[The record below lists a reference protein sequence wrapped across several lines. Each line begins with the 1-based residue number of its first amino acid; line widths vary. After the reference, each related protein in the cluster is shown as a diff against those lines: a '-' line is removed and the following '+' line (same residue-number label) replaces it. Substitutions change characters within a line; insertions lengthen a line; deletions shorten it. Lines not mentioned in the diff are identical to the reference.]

1 MEDYEYAL
9 DFDCVGLKD
18 NGIIPIENT
27 GRGQDKSPEFIIWN
41 LSPKA
46 VTIAITL
53 EDLSHPI
60 REFTHW
66 VIWNIPAGNR
76 VKGGIP
82 AGKILPQWGNAQQ
95 GFAYGRHRY
104 AGPKPPR
111 RTTHL
116 YRYTVYV
123 LDCRLKLSSRT
134 TKKGFLKQAEPHII
148 QAGSVL
154 GEFE

>member
-1 MEDYEYAL
+1 MEDYAL
-9 DFDCVGLKD
+9 DFTCVGLED

-27 GRGQDKSPEFIIWN
+27 GRGQDKSPEFMIWN

-46 VTIAITL
+46 ITIAITL

-66 VIWNIPAGNR
+66 VVWNIPASNR
-76 VKGGIP
+76 IKGGIP
-82 AGKILPQWGNAQQ
+82 AGKIVPGWGNARQ
-95 GFAYGRHRY
+95 GLAYGRHRY

-111 RTTHL
+111 RTTHV

-123 LDCRLKLSSRT
+123 LDCRLKLSPRT
-134 TKKGFLKQAEPHII
+134 TKKGFLKKAEEHII
-148 QAGSVL
+148 QAGSIL
-154 GEFE
+154 GEYE

>member
-1 MEDYEYAL
+1 MEDYAL
-9 DFDCVGLKD
+9 DFTCVGLED

-27 GRGQDKSPEFIIWN
+27 GRGQDKSPEFMIWN

-46 VTIAITL
+46 ITIAITL

-66 VIWNIPAGNR
+66 VVWNIPASNR
-76 VKGGIP
+76 IKGGIP
-82 AGKILPQWGNAQQ
+82 AGKIVPGWGNARQ
-95 GFAYGRHRY
+95 GLAYGRHRY

-111 RTTHL
+111 RTTHV

-123 LDCRLKLSSRT
+123 LDCRLKLSPRT
-134 TKKGFLKQAEPHII
+134 TKKGFLKKAEPHII
-148 QAGSVL
+148 QAGSIL
-154 GEFE
+154 GEYE